1 MKKLLLL
8 IMPALLLL
16 VHVNAQQ
23 IMTDSERIA
32 KKDSTMRATMHAD
45 SVRIEKEFA
54 EQEKWD
60 HLFAKLTYPKIK
72 EAKFGGVL
80 PVADV
85 TEVPDPNQEY
95 KLLLEIVKGNP
106 DSAMSEINNSLAEVA
121 RVINLHLASGIPAK
135 NIVPV
140 IVVHGPA
147 LQAFT
152 TNASYKQKFK
162 ADNPNDKI
170 LNELRTLGTK
180 FIACGQAMQFFE
192 VPKEQLQPD
201 VKVSITAQ
209 TVLSNYQL
217 KGYVLYRI
225 EPM

>member
-1 MKKLLLL
+1 MRKLLLST
-8 IMPALLLL
+8 IPAMLVLLQ
-16 VHVNAQQ
+16 VNAQK

-32 KKDSTMRATMHAD
+32 KKDSTMRAAIHAD
-45 SVRIEKEFA
+45 SMRIEQEFA
-54 EQEKWD
+54 MQEKWD

-80 PVADV
+80 PVSNP
-85 TEVPDPNQEY
+85 TEIPDPNQVY
-95 KLLLEIVKGNP
+95 KLLFEVIKGNP
-106 DSAMSEINNSLAEVA
+106 DSIRNEVDNSMAEVA

-135 NIVPV
+135 NIIPV
-140 IVVHGPA
+140 IVVHGSA
-147 LQAFT
+147 LHSFT
-152 TNASYKQKFK
+152 TDAAYQQKYKS
-162 ADNPNDKI
+162 DNPNDK
-170 LNELRTLGTK
+170 LLDELRAVGAS

-217 KGYVLYRI
+217 KGYVLYKV